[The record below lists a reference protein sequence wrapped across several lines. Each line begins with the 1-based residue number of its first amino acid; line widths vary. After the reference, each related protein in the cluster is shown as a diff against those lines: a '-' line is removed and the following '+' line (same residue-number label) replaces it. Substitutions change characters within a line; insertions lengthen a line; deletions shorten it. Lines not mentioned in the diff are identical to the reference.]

1 MKKIIIISYFFPPCN
16 FVGSERTSAWTQHLH
31 KRGYHPIVI
40 TRQWN
45 EGQTD
50 LVDKVKI
57 NEAEHIKY
65 DTHEEYRLPYKR
77 TFRDWCS
84 ERRLLSPIQKALTL
98 LEIILSNFY
107 FKAIPYSNIYNK
119 AKDLL
124 AADPSINIVIASGRP
139 FNSFCFGY
147 RLKKEYNIKWIP
159 DYRDEWTTHQN
170 PTNKN
175 LLWKLINKLEKRSE
189 KKWTSN
195 ANGFITVSDNWKNS
209 IATYIGKKGHVIMN
223 GYDKMHPSINHK
235 SDTGAFKIV
244 YAGTLYPSQ
253 KIEIFIEAFKNIS
266 LDTDKK
272 MIVSFIGANMIP
284 SEKIRLEMLKG
295 SSGNIEI
302 LDRTS
307 KIETIMEMQKADALI
322 LTSFDNVAGWYPA
335 KLFEYYAS
343 GTPVLLCPS
352 DNDVMASFIK
362 NTNCGTYVNSTREC
376 EEVLLNWANAKM
388 SGVPIIFE
396 RNIDEGMKF
405 SREQQTYKLASYLD
419 KL

>member
-16 FVGSERTSAWTQHLH
+16 FVGAERTSAWTKHLH
-31 KRGYHPIVI
+31 KKGYHPIVI

-45 EGQTD
+45 DGQTD
-50 LVDKVKI
+50 LVDKLQI

-77 TFRDWCS
+77 TFRDWCA
-84 ERRLLSPIQKALTL
+84 ERRFLKPLQKILTL
-98 LEIILSNFY
+98 LEIISSTY
-107 FKAIPYSNIYNK
+107 FVRALPYSNIYQK
-119 AKDLL
+119 ARNILQN
-124 AADPSINIVIASGRP
+124 DPSINIVIASGRP
-139 FNSFCFGY
+139 FRSFHIGY
-147 RLKKEYNIKWIP
+147 QLKKEYNVKWIP

-272 MIVSFIGANMIP
+272 MIVSFIGANIIP

-295 SSGNIEI
+295 SSSNIEI

-307 KIETIMEMQKADALI
+307 KIETLKEMQKADALI

-343 GTPVLLCPS
+343 GIPIILCPS
-352 DNDVMASFIK
+352 DNDVIEAFIRD
-362 NTNCGTYVNSTREC
+362 TNCGICINSVQEC
-376 EEVLLNWANAKM
+376 EEVLSNWSKSKM
-388 SGVPIIFE
+388 NGKSIVFN

-405 SREQQTYKLASYLD
+405 SREHQTYKLASYLD